1 MSFRTGMCVLA
12 MMAFCVSPR
21 ASAHGDMGLLET
33 PIDLTNI
40 TLRLHDGTET
50 TLHDVT
56 DGKITALQ
64 MIFTT
69 CSSVC
74 PIQGAIF
81 GAVED
86 DQEQNKDIPL
96 QLLSISIDAQ
106 FDRPE
111 DLAIWRAKHHDG
123 QNWLV
128 AVSDFVSTYKFV
140 DQLMRAEYGG
150 LISDN
155 PAPKK
160 EGERPSETDHHTSS
174 VMFIGPDSKLV
185 YRTLSFPAPDSLVA
199 IASDIRAMQS
209 EN

>member
-1 MSFRTGMCVLA
+1 MSFRTWICALAAMVLCA
-12 MMAFCVSPR
+12 SPR
-21 ASAHGDMGLLET
+21 ADAHGDMGLLET

-56 DGKITALQ
+56 KGKITALQ

-69 CSSVC
+69 CNSVC

-81 GAVED
+81 GAVAED
-86 DQEQNKDIPL
+86 LEQNKAVPF

-106 FDRPE
+106 FDNPE
-111 DLAIWRAKHHDG
+111 DLATWRAKYYDG

-140 DQLMRAEYGG
+140 DQLLTTEYGH
-150 LISDN
+150 LLDEN
-155 PAPKK
+155 PVPQK
-160 EGERPSETDHHTSS
+160 EGERPSESDHHTSI
-174 VMFIGPDSKLV
+174 VMFIGPDSKVV
-185 YRTLSFPAPDSLVA
+185 YRTLRYPEPDTIRA
-199 IASDIRAMQS
+199 IASDIRS
-209 EN
+209 SLN